1 MRVGISVALVS
12 LIGCGGGGGGD
23 DSAPG
28 DGPEF
33 ASGTGPY
40 FTTAMFWNRDVSASP
55 KASNSDKQI
64 AALRAAG
71 GWGNGD
77 TFQIDFSI
85 DVLTATSSTPMKTF
99 TKTGDFYD
107 PDCDDVAMPIPDG

>member
-1 MRVGISVALVS
+1 MRVATSVALAT
-12 LIGCGGGGGGD
+12 LLFGCGGGNGTGGGD
-23 DSAPG
+23 DVTDPDGGQTADAP
-28 DGPEF
+28 PF

-40 FTTAMFWNRDVSASP
+40 FNVPMFWNRDVSASP
-55 KASNSDKQI
+55 KATYSDATI

-85 DVLTATSSTPMKTF
+85 DVLNAPAGT
-99 TKTGDFYD
+99 
-107 PDCDDVAMPIPDG
+107 